1 MDEENHTDVTGRN
14 AEAHPRAG
22 KRNSQKILTIRQQ
35 QNADRKTSSSKNR
48 LPTKLKNAKL
58 EENWSKAIKDAGGSG
73 SDKDLDIDVEAFVNH
88 VPVLEDVD
96 QAVSS
101 SCPFCSVLY
110 EDVTQ
115 HIKDCHN
122 SGEITVGTFLY
133 GDPTMDTLT
142 FSFMEIFT
150 LSTQLDYRFVFP
162 YCFPCDHCV

>member
-1 MDEENHTDVTGRN
+1 MDEENHTDEGILHTDVTGRS
-14 AEAHPRAG
+14 AKAHLRAG

-35 QNADRKTSSSKNR
+35 QNAERKSSYSKSR

-58 EENWSKAIKDAGGSG
+58 EDNWSKAFKDTGSSG

-133 GDPTMDTLT
+133 GDSPMEILT
-142 FSFMEIFT
+142 FSL
-150 LSTQLDYRFVFP
+150 LST
-162 YCFPCDHCV
+162 HS